1 MYFLKFLSVYLL
13 DRLVTEHLD
22 DEEIINKWIKEL
34 LSEKLKIF
42 QDQLSRLFKK
52 LRVEKQVNL

>member
-1 MYFLKFLSVYLL
+1 MYFLKFLAVDLL

>member
-1 MYFLKFLSVYLL
+1 MYFLKFLAVYLL